1 MKGILSLMK
10 SLFVFAACCMTILTY
25 GQDLP
30 FREIPAPPSTYSA
43 NTVLLRSIQGLGFRY
58 SWATEGLR
66 DVDLAFKPSEDGR
79 TTRETLEHIHGLCG
93 VIANAVVS
101 KPNTSSSSA
110 DMSFSDLRKETLLRL
125 KEAADVLE
133 KDATDFSTQKIIF
146 VSDRGNSEF
155 PMWNLFNGP
164 LEDAVWHVGQI
175 ITFRRSSGNPYN
187 SKASV
192 FTGKVRD

>member
-1 MKGILSLMK
+1 M
-10 SLFVFAACCMTILTY
+10 
-25 GQDLP
+25 
-30 FREIPAPPSTYSA
+30 
-43 NTVLLRSIQGLGFRY
+43 
-58 SWATEGLR
+58 
-66 DVDLAFKPSEDGR
+66 AFKPSEDGR
-79 TTRETLEHIHGLCG
+79 TTRETLDHIHSLCD

-101 KPNTSSSSA
+101 KPNSSPSSA
-110 DMSFSDLRKETLLRL
+110 ELSFSDLRKETLLRL
-125 KEAADVLE
+125 KHAADILE
-133 KDATDFSTQKIIF
+133 NNQPDFSAQKIIF

-175 ITFRRSSGNPYN
+175 ISFRRSSGNPYN

>member
-1 MKGILSLMK
+1 
-10 SLFVFAACCMTILTY
+10 MTILSY

-58 SWATEGLR
+58 YWATEGLR

-79 TTRETLEHIHGLCG
+79 TTRETLEHIHGLCS

-110 DMSFSDLRKETLLRL
+110 DLSFSDLRKETLLRL
-125 KEAADVLE
+125 KEAADVLG

-192 FTGKVRD
+192 FTGKVRE

>member
-1 MKGILSLMK
+1 MK
-10 SLFVFAACCMTILTY
+10 SLFVFAACCLTILSY
-25 GQDLP
+25 GQDNLP

-43 NTVLLRSIQGLGFRY
+43 NTVLLRSVQGLGFRY
-58 SWATEGLR
+58 YWATEGLR
-66 DVDLAFKPSEDGR
+66 EVDLAFKPSEDGR

-93 VIANAVVS
+93 VIANALVS

-110 DMSFSDLRKETLLRL
+110 ELSFTDLRKETLLRL

-192 FTGKVRD
+192 FTGKVRE